1 MYNFVSKRPDED
13 TLKLIVR
20 TGNSDQAIAYRAQKE
35 FASAVQTPLREA
47 ILSGDII
54 DGVFTPIPLTA
65 GGSIE
70 YPLDV
75 IAPGEE
81 DEFVAYTSPGNGR
94 IAERQVEGDR
104 VFIPTF
110 MVENAIDW
118 LLKYAREA
126 NWNIVQRCLQ
136 ILNFGFMKKMN
147 DDGWHTVLSA
157 AADRNI
163 LVFDADASPG
173 QFTKRL
179 VSLAK
184 VNMRRNGGG
193 NSSSINRRILTHIA
207 MSPEGLED
215 IRNWGLDQVDEMTR
229 REIYLAD
236 DSSDKVTKVF
246 GAILVDLDEL
256 GVGQQY
262 ADFWTGDLAASV
274 QASDTELAI
283 GLDLTRGNFI
293 MPIRQEVEIHAD
305 PWLHRSHKEGYYGMG
320 DNGYAVLDGRDVLAL
335 SF

>member
-1 MYNFVSKRPDED
+1 MYNFVSTSPDKD
-13 TLKLIVR
+13 TLELIKR
-20 TGNSDQAIAYRAQKE
+20 TGDSNLAVAYRAQKE
-35 FASAVQTPLREA
+35 FAKAIQTPLREA

-54 DGVFTPIPLTA
+54 DNVFTPIPLST

-75 IAPGEE
+75 LAPGEE

-110 MVENAIDW
+110 MIENAIDW

-126 NWNIVQRCLQ
+126 QWDIVQRCLQ

-163 LVFDADASPG
+163 LVYDADASAG

-179 VSLAK
+179 VSLGK
-184 VNMRRNGGG
+184 INMRRNGGG
-193 NSSSINRRILTHIA
+193 NSSSVNRRRLTHIA

-236 DSSDKVTKVF
+236 ESSDKVTRVF
-246 GAILVDLDEL
+246 GATLVDLDEL

-262 ADFWTGDLAASV
+262 QTFWTDSLAASI

-283 GLDLTRGNFI
+283 GLDLSRGSFI

-305 PWLHRSHKEGYYGMG
+305 PWLHRSHKEGYYGMADQG
-320 DNGYAVLDGRDVLAL
+320 FASLDGRDVIAL